1 MNALK
6 PLRIIGAASPEE
18 KNPPLAPLYLTPV
31 QAGWPSPADDYI
43 DSEINLH
50 ELLVTNPPATFFLRA
65 AGDSMIGCGIHDG
78 DLLVVDRSREALHN
92 RVVIA
97 AVDGELLV
105 KRLQRRGKR
114 TWLAPANPDYPEI
127 EITNLEYV
135 HIWGVVT
142 YVIHKFS

>member
-1 MNALK
+1 MNNFK
-6 PLRIIGAASPEE
+6 PLSIVGVAAPEE
-18 KNPPLAPLYLTPV
+18 KDPPLLPLYLNPV
-31 QAGWPSPADDYI
+31 QAGWPSPAEDYI

-50 ELLVTNPPATFFLRA
+50 ELIVSNSAATFFLRA
-65 AGDSMIGCGIHDG
+65 AGDSMIECGIHDG

-114 TWLAPANPDYPEI
+114 TFLAPANPEYPDL

-142 YVIHKFS
+142 YVIHKL